1 MFNNLGPEF
10 KTYLTVVNDRM
21 QKDKKL
27 EKDKVLFKAIEEK
40 ETWIKAKRKA
50 CANFIS
56 TNSNAKSSRDSAKK
70 KKSLLNDLNVRSVAG
85 NI

>member
-1 MFNNLGPEF
+1 MKLPTSHPKTWHSIKASIKEQNIFFKDVLKIRMFNNLGPEF

-40 ETWIKAKRKA
+40 ET
-50 CANFIS
+50 
-56 TNSNAKSSRDSAKK
+56 
-70 KKSLLNDLNVRSVAG
+70 
-85 NI
+85 